1 MNSNHHANDHATH
14 QATQPVAAINAQR
27 QPMVYATYPD
37 LAGKRV
43 LITGGGT
50 GIGATLVEAFV
61 RQGAQVVF
69 LDIAAEASQ
78 ALAAK
83 LADQPG
89 TKYAPRFIHCDLTDL
104 DAVSRTFAQIADE
117 VGPVEILINNAAND
131 HRHQV
136 HEVTPQYWNDS
147 LAVNLRHQFFC
158 AQAVAPGMK
167 AAGGGAILNFGS
179 ISWYLA
185 LGNLALYMTAK
196 AAIEGLTRGLARDL
210 GAHGIRVNCVIPGS
224 VRTERQMA
232 LWYSPEA
239 EQQILDAQCL
249 RERVEPE
256 DVAAL
261 ALFLASDNAGRCSGR
276 DYFVDAGWYGA

>member
-1 MNSNHHANDHATH
+1 MTSSAN
-14 QATQPVAAINAQR
+14 QQVKR
-27 QPMVYATYPD
+27 QPMVYATYPN
-37 LAGKRV
+37 LAGQRV

-50 GIGATLVEAFV
+50 GIGATLVEAFA
-61 RQGAQVVF
+61 RQGAQVAF
-69 LDIAAEASQ
+69 IDIADQASRALQ
-78 ALAAK
+78 AALAE
-83 LADQPG
+83 QTG
-89 TKYAPRFIHCDLTDL
+89 QNGIVHAPRYYPCDLTDL
-104 DAVSRTFAQIADE
+104 AALGATMAQIEQDIGA
-117 VGPVEILINNAAND
+117 VQVLLNNAAND
-131 HRHQV
+131 KRHTV
-136 HEVTPQYWNDS
+136 DEVTPQYWDDS

-167 AAGGGAILNFGS
+167 AAGTGVILNFGS

-185 LGNLALYMTAK
+185 LGNLSLYMTAK

-210 GAHGIRVNCVIPGS
+210 GADGIRVNCVIPGS
-224 VRTERQMA
+224 VRTERQMT

-239 EQQILDAQCL
+239 ERQILAAQCL
-249 RERVEPE
+249 PQRVEPE

>member
-1 MNSNHHANDHATH
+1 MA
-14 QATQPVAAINAQR
+14 
-27 QPMVYATYPD
+27 YALYPS
-37 LAGKRV
+37 LAGQRV

-50 GIGATLVEAFV
+50 GIGATLVDAFA
-61 RQGAQVVF
+61 RQGAQVAF
-69 LDIAAEASQ
+69 IDIADEASRALQ
-78 ALAAK
+78 ASLAE
-83 LADQPG
+83 QTG
-89 TKYAPRFIHCDLTDL
+89 QNGIEYAPRYYRCDLTDL
-104 DAVSRTFAQIADE
+104 AALGATMARIEQDIGAVQ
-117 VGPVEILINNAAND
+117 VLLNNAAND
-131 HRHQV
+131 KRHTV
-136 HEVTPQYWNDS
+136 DEVTPQYWDDS

-167 AAGGGAILNFGS
+167 AAGTGVILNFGS

-210 GAHGIRVNCVIPGS
+210 GADGIRVNCVIPGS
-224 VRTERQMA
+224 VRTERQMT

-239 EQQILDAQCL
+239 EQQILNAQCL
-249 RERVEPE
+249 RQRVEPE